1 MQALNY
7 DLLKKETPFIEE
19 KSLRHVAMVAKFL
32 DDNKPKATDQKH
44 HLKVNLHSFKLIL
57 VNFSVAEF
65 KRTYLSSEREKE
77 NLCVV
82 FTYSTKRATTA
93 KKCTDKRNAR
103 AKLLFC
109 QPKPIAFWP
118 FLLPSLST
126 LLIKFPIFVIQK
138 CFFHS

>member
-1 MQALNY
+1 M
-7 DLLKKETPFIEE
+7 
-19 KSLRHVAMVAKFL
+19 RHVAMVAKFL

-44 HLKVNLHSFKLIL
+44 HLKVNLYSFKLIL

-93 KKCTDKRNAR
+93 KK
-103 AKLLFC
+103 
-109 QPKPIAFWP
+109 
-118 FLLPSLST
+118 
-126 LLIKFPIFVIQK
+126 
-138 CFFHS
+138 